1 MIAVHCGA
9 GYHSQALEAAYKRG
23 ECEPL
28 PIPGV
33 PWAFS
38 QLSGALAKLVST
50 AASLPADLGAA
61 CRAGAAALAGGS
73 DALAAVTAAI
83 KVLEV
88 RLRSSGGCMH
98 GGVVCCNRH
107 GAGW

>member
-23 ECEPL
+23 ECGPL
-28 PIPGV
+28 AIAAV
-33 PWAFS
+33 PWAPS
-38 QLSGALAKLVST
+38 QLSDARAKLIPA

-61 CRAGAAALAGGS
+61 CRAGAAALAGGG

-88 RLRSSGGCMH
+88 SPLPACSCFSAGRLPL
-98 GGVVCCNRH
+98 
-107 GAGW
+107 